1 MQPSTVDL
9 DSLQRTVDALRVQQE
24 SVKREREELENM
36 KATVDGSIERFKQR
50 VKLNVGGS
58 RFETTLSTLTRHP
71 ESMLAAMFSGRHEV
85 PQDEDGY
92 VFIDRDGTH
101 FHTVLNFLR
110 TGILNVPPSRKAAEE
125 LKCELQYYQLPCDG
139 CSNHESD
146 TDTPMV
152 ETVVT
157 EALLDQM
164 NRKFL
169 QQPVDMQA
177 HTRKVQKKLQANP
190 RLRIVANNVSRGGG
204 GESGCP
210 FDRIIT
216 TLATHHAPL
225 SPALYEDAQS
235 GGGCLL
241 M

>member
-1 MQPSTVDL
+1 MQASIDL

-24 SVKREREELENM
+24 SVKRERDELENM
-36 KATVDGSIERFKQR
+36 RATVDGSIERFKQR

-101 FHTVLNFLR
+101 FRAILNFLR

-125 LKCELQYYQLPCDG
+125 LKCELQYYQLPFDG

-146 TDTPMV
+146 TDTPIV

-157 EALLDQM
+157 EAPHDSD
-164 NRKFL
+164 RR
-169 QQPVDMQA
+169 QPLDMQA
-177 HTRKVQKKLQANP
+177 HTAKVQDKLQANP
-190 RLRIVANNVSRGGG
+190 RLRIVANNVSKGGG
-204 GESGCP
+204 GYGGHQ

-235 GGGCLL
+235 GGGCLV